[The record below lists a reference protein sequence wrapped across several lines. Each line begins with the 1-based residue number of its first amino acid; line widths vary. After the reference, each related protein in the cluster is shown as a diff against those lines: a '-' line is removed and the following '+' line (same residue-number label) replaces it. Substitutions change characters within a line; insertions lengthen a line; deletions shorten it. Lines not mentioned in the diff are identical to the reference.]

1 MVMYFH
7 GQNHD
12 FIEKVNL
19 MQEKLRSELQKNS
32 REEVTRFLEEESPT
46 VAYHCGTAN
55 STKCP
60 TVIRIIALAVGTCT
74 QI

>member
-19 MQEKLRSELQKNS
+19 MQEKLRSELQKKQPRRS
-32 REEVTRFLEEESPT
+32 DAFLEEENPT